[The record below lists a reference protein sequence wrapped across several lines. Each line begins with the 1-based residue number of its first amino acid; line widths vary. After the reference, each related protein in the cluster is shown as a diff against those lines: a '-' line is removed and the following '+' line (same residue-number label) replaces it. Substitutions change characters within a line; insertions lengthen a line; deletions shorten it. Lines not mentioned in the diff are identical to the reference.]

1 MKRFSLPLIAG
12 CTAIMLMSSMTMAQP
27 RGGMR
32 QRAEGEQMRKP
43 IFEELGLTDQQKE
56 QIRQARLDTR
66 KKNIDVEAKQKLAR
80 IELHELMGADTPDQT
95 KINAKISE
103 LSKLHETLM
112 RNRIESHLAVQ
123 KVLTPEQRKKAK
135 ALRPMMHE
143 RFRGGFRHFQGG
155 GPGMRRGGGFG
166 LGPGMDMPFEEPEP
180 EEEL

>member
-12 CTAIMLMSSMTMAQP
+12 CAAMILMGSMAMAQP
-27 RGGMR
+27 RAGMK
-32 QRAEGEQMRKP
+32 QRAEGEQIRQP
-43 IFEELGLTDQQKE
+43 LWEQLGLSQQQKD
-56 QIRQARLDTR
+56 QIRQVMLDAR

-80 IELHELMGADTPDQT
+80 IELHELMAADTPDQS

-135 ALRPMMHE
+135 ELRPMMRE
-143 RFRGGFRHFQGG
+143 RRGGFRHFDGG
-155 GPGMRRGGGFG
+155 GPGMMRHGGFG
-166 LGPGMDMPFEEPEP
+166 FGPGFDMPFDEPEP
-180 EEEL
+180 DEEL

>member
-1 MKRFSLPLIAG
+1 MKRFSLSLIAG
-12 CTAIMLMSSMTMAQP
+12 CAALMLMSSMAMAQP

-43 IFEELGLTDQQKE
+43 MFEELGLTDQQKE

-80 IELHELMGADTPDQT
+80 IELHELMGADTPDQS

-103 LSKLHETLM
+103 L

-135 ALRPMMHE
+135 ELRPLMHE

-155 GPGMRRGGGFG
+155 GPGMMRGGGFG
-166 LGPGMDMPFEEPEP
+166 FGQGFDIPFDEPEP

>member
-12 CTAIMLMSSMTMAQP
+12 CAAIMLVGSMAMAQP
-27 RGGMR
+27 RGGMM
-32 QRAEGEQMRKP
+32 QRAQGEQKRQP
-43 IFEELGLTDQQKE
+43 LWEQLGLTDEQKAQVR
-56 QIRQARLDTR
+56 QIMLDTR

-80 IELHELMGADTPDQT
+80 IELHELMGADTPDQS
-95 KINAKISE
+95 KINAKIAE

-135 ALRPMMHE
+135 ELRPLMHE

-155 GPGMRRGGGFG
+155 GPGMMRGGGFG
-166 LGPGMDMPFEEPEP
+166 LGPGFDMPFDEPEP

>member
-1 MKRFSLPLIAG
+1 MKRFSLSLIAG
-12 CTAIMLMSSMTMAQP
+12 CAAMMLMSSLAMAQP

-32 QRAEGEQMRKP
+32 QLAEGGQIRQPM
-43 IFEELGLTDQQKE
+43 FEELGLTDQQKE
-56 QIRQARLDTR
+56 QIRQVMLDTR

-80 IELHELMGADTPDQT
+80 IELHELMGADTPDQS

-135 ALRPMMHE
+135 ELRPLMRE
-143 RFRGGFRHFQGG
+143 RRGGFRHFQGG
-155 GPGMRRGGGFG
+155 GPRMMRGGGFG
-166 LGPGMDMPFEEPEP
+166 LGPGLDMPFDEPEP

>member
-1 MKRFSLPLIAG
+1 MKRFSLSLIAG
-12 CTAIMLMSSMTMAQP
+12 CAAMMLMSSMAMAQP
-27 RGGMR
+27 HGGMK
-32 QRAEGEQMRKP
+32 QRAEGEQRRKP
-43 IFEELGLTDQQKE
+43 MFEELGLTDQQKE
-56 QIRQARLDTR
+56 QIRQVMLDTR

-112 RNRIESHLAVQ
+112 RNRIESQLAVQ

-135 ALRPMMHE
+135 ELRP
-143 RFRGGFRHFQGG
+143 FGPRGGFGHFG
-155 GPGMRRGGGFG
+155 GPGMMRRGGFER
-166 LGPGMDMPFEEPEP
+166 GPGLDMPFDEPEP

>member
-12 CTAIMLMSSMTMAQP
+12 CAAIMLMSSLAMAQP
-27 RGGMR
+27 RGDMR
-32 QRAEGEQMRKP
+32 QRAEGEQRRKP
-43 IFEELGLTDQQKE
+43 MFEELGLTDQQKE
-56 QIRQARLDTR
+56 QIRQARLDAR

-80 IELHELMGADTPDQT
+80 IELHELMGADTPDQS

-123 KVLTPEQRKKAK
+123 KVLTLEQRKKAK
-135 ALRPMMHE
+135 ELRPFMRE
-143 RFRGGFRHFQGG
+143 RRGGFRHFQGG
-155 GPGMRRGGGFG
+155 GPGMMRGGGFG
-166 LGPGMDMPFEEPEP
+166 LGPGFDMPFDEPEP

>member
-1 MKRFSLPLIAG
+1 
-12 CTAIMLMSSMTMAQP
+12 AQP
-27 RGGMR
+27 RGSMR

-43 IFEELGLTDQQKE
+43 MFEELGLTDQQKE
-56 QIRQARLDTR
+56 QIRQARLDAR

-80 IELHELMGADTPDQT
+80 IELHELMGADTPDQS

-135 ALRPMMHE
+135 ELRPMMRE
-143 RFRGGFRHFQGG
+143 RFRGGFRHFEGD
-155 GPGMRRGGGFG
+155 GPGMMRRGGFG
-166 LGPGMDMPFEEPEP
+166 LGLGMDMPFEEPEP